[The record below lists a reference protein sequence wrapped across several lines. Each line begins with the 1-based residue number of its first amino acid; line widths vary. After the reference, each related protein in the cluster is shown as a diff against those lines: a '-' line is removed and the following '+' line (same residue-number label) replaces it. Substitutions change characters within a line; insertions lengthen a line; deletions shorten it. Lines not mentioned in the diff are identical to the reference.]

1 MKNMD
6 YFSAKRHFDKYGFTT
21 DFSTL
26 SPDSIRYPPGVNIPK
41 GLVNTPRL
49 KERLSVDNASLNPK
63 LENFAEMYQQMAS
76 NLLNMSVDKLIPPG
90 HPMYSKEN
98 SITLLKDENQKILK
112 ENLELKKKLED
123 KISSKKI

>member
-1 MKNMD
+1 MD

-98 SITLLKDENQKILK
+98 SITLLKEENQKILK

-123 KISSKKI
+123 KKSSKKI

>member
-123 KISSKKI
+123 KKSSKMI

>member
-26 SPDSIRYPPGVNIPK
+26 APDSIRYPPGVNIPK

-98 SITLLKDENQKILK
+98 SVTLLKEENQKILK

>member
-76 NLLNMSVDKLIPPG
+76 NLLNMSVDKLITPG
-90 HPMYSKEN
+90 LPMYSKEN
-98 SITLLKDENQKILK
+98 SITLLKEENQKILK

-123 KISSKKI
+123 KKSSKKI

>member
-1 MKNMD
+1 MD
-6 YFSAKRHFDKYGFTT
+6 YFSAKKHFDKYGFTT

-49 KERLSVDNASLNPK
+49 KERLSVDSASLNPK

-98 SITLLKDENQKILK
+98 SITLLKEENQKILK

-123 KISSKKI
+123 KKSSKKI

>member
-49 KERLSVDNASLNPK
+49 KERLSVDTASLNPK

-98 SITLLKDENQKILK
+98 SITLLKEENQKILK

-123 KISSKKI
+123 KKSSKMI

>member
-41 GLVNTPRL
+41 GLVNTP
-49 KERLSVDNASLNPK
+49 
-63 LENFAEMYQQMAS
+63 
-76 NLLNMSVDKLIPPG
+76 
-90 HPMYSKEN
+90 
-98 SITLLKDENQKILK
+98 
-112 ENLELKKKLED
+112 
-123 KISSKKI
+123 

>member
-6 YFSAKRHFDKYGFTT
+6 YFSAKKHFDKYGFTT

-49 KERLSVDNASLNPK
+49 KERLSVDSASLNPK

-98 SITLLKDENQKILK
+98 SITLLKEENQKILK

-123 KISSKKI
+123 KKSSKKI

>member
-1 MKNMD
+1 MD

-26 SPDSIRYPPGVNIPK
+26 APDSIRYPPGVNIPK

-49 KERLSVDNASLNPK
+49 KERLSVDTASLNPK

-98 SITLLKDENQKILK
+98 SVTLLKEENQKILK

-123 KISSKKI
+123 KKSSKKI

>member
-26 SPDSIRYPPGVNIPK
+26 APDSIRYPPGVNIPK

-49 KERLSVDNASLNPK
+49 KERLSVDTASLNPK

-98 SITLLKDENQKILK
+98 SVTLLKEENQKILK

>member
-98 SITLLKDENQKILK
+98 SVTLLKEENQKILK

-123 KISSKKI
+123 KKSSKKI

>member
-6 YFSAKRHFDKYGFTT
+6 YFSEKRHFDKYGFTT

-98 SITLLKDENQKILK
+98 SITLLKEENQKILK

-123 KISSKKI
+123 KKSSKKI

>member
-26 SPDSIRYPPGVNIPK
+26 APDSIRYPPGVNIPK

-49 KERLSVDNASLNPK
+49 KERLSVDTASLNPK

-123 KISSKKI
+123 KKSSKMI

>member
-26 SPDSIRYPPGVNIPK
+26 APDSIRYPPGVNIPK

-123 KISSKKI
+123 KKSSKKI